1 MVAQARGIRRGTAR
15 IGASTNED
23 CRVSTPS
30 PQFDLLVV
38 GAGINGAGIARDAAG
53 RGLKV
58 LLVEQGD
65 IAAATS
71 QWSTKLI
78 HGGLRYLEQ
87 YEFRL
92 VRESLAEREVVLH
105 QAPHIVEPLSFVLPH
120 EPHLRPAWMLRA
132 GLFLYDHLGRRETLP
147 GSFGVDLSRSPWG
160 EGLKPKFRKGFVYAD
175 ARVDDARLAV
185 FNVMD
190 AHLRGAD
197 VRVRTRLVTA
207 RRERAAGGA
216 YWRATLRGPSKATV
230 EVTAKVLV
238 NVAGPWVKR
247 VRDAINGTPSKENVR
262 HVKGSH
268 IVVPRVH
275 EGEHAYILQNA
286 DKRIVF
292 VIPYQDRYTLIGT
305 TDVPV
310 KTFERPEISREEIDY
325 LLALANTYLAQP
337 LSRSDVVWTFSGVR
351 PLYDDGAS
359 DPSSITRDYVFK
371 LDTAQGA
378 GAPALSIYGGKIT
391 TYRKL
396 AEHALDEL
404 KPFLPPMRPHWTKQA
419 VLPGGDLP
427 AGGLPAWISEL
438 VRRFPALP
446 ADLLRD
452 LAHRH
457 GTLALAILGSADTP
471 ADLGEDFGHGLTAA
485 EVDYLVREEW
495 ARSADDVLWRRTKCG
510 IGMTERER
518 KRVAAYVAN
527 AVAAADAPA
536 T

>member
-1 MVAQARGIRRGTAR
+1 MS
-15 IGASTNED
+15 AS
-23 CRVSTPS
+23 P

-92 VRESLAEREVVLH
+92 VRESLAEREVVLR
-105 QAPHIVEPLSFVLPH
+105 QAPHIVAPLSFVLPH

-147 GSFGVDLSRSPWG
+147 ASFGVDLSRTPWG
-160 EGLKPKFRKGFVYAD
+160 AGLKPNFRKGFVYAD

-190 AHLRGAD
+190 ARLRGAD
-197 VRVRTRLVTA
+197 VRVGTRLVTA
-207 RRERAAGGA
+207 RRERDAGGPF
-216 YWRATLRGPSKATV
+216 WRVTLAGPAQATI

-247 VRDAINGTPSKENVR
+247 VRDTINGTPSKENVR

-310 KTFERPEISREEIDY
+310 EAFERPEISREEIDY

-337 LSRSDVVWTFSGVR
+337 LSRSDVVWTFSGIR

-359 DPSSITRDYVFK
+359 DPSAITRDYVFK
-371 LDTAQGA
+371 LDTGEGGGA
-378 GAPALSIYGGKIT
+378 AALSIYGGKIT

-396 AEHALDEL
+396 AEHALAEL
-404 KPFLPPMRPHWTKQA
+404 KPFLPPMRPQWTEQA

-427 AGGLPAWISEL
+427 VGGLPAWIAEL

-446 ADLLRD
+446 TDLLRD
-452 LAHRH
+452 LARRH
-457 GTLALAILGSADTP
+457 GTRALVILGAAKKR

-485 EVDYLVREEW
+485 EIDYLVREEW
-495 ARSADDVLWRRTKCG
+495 ARSGEDVLWRRTKCG
-510 IGMTERER
+510 IGMTDKER
-518 KRVAAYVAN
+518 KRVAAYVTKAL
-527 AVAAADAPA
+527 AAEIAPA
-536 T
+536 S